1 MFDLNGKVALVSGAS
16 RGIGR
21 ACAEALAACGASVI
35 VNFLNSAEG
44 AKEVVNSI
52 QSCGGQAIAVRADVS
67 ERDDVQAMMDVI
79 DEHFGKLDIIVS
91 NAAAGGFRPLTQA
104 TPASFDSIMRMN
116 TAPLLWLTQAALP
129 LFQSSEGI
137 SRVIAISSHGSIRG
151 IANYGLIGTS
161 KAALESLVRHL
172 AFELGRSGVNVNAIM
187 PGIVA
192 TDAIKTLPGSEG
204 MLKSVQEQIL
214 VRDRMLT
221 PVDVAGAVLFL
232 ASRFSDLVQGQVIVV
247 CIQRR
252 HPKLCRTAKSLQR
265 AWRNDSGF
273 FLFR

>member
-21 ACAEALAACGASVI
+21 ACAESLAACGASVI

-79 DEHFGKLDIIVS
+79 DEQFGKLDIIVS

-116 TAPLLWLTQAALP
+116 AAPLLWLTQAALP
-129 LFQSSEGI
+129 LFHSTEGI

-221 PVDVAGAVLFL
+221 PADVAGAVLFL

-247 CIQRR
+247 DGGISIRV
-252 HPKLCRTAKSLQR
+252 
-265 AWRNDSGF
+265 
-273 FLFR
+273 

>member
-21 ACAEALAACGASVI
+21 ACAESLAACGASVI

-44 AKEVVNSI
+44 AKEVVNLI

-79 DEHFGKLDIIVS
+79 DEQFGKLDIIVS

-116 TAPLLWLTQAALP
+116 AAPLLWLTQAALP
-129 LFQSSEGI
+129 LFQSTEGI

-151 IANYGLIGTS
+151 IANFGLIGTS

-221 PVDVAGAVLFL
+221 PADVAGAVLFL

-247 CIQRR
+247 DGGISIRV
-252 HPKLCRTAKSLQR
+252 
-265 AWRNDSGF
+265 
-273 FLFR
+273 

>member
-21 ACAEALAACGASVI
+21 ACAESLAACGASVI

-116 TAPLLWLTQAALP
+116 AAPLLWLTQAALP

-214 VRDRMLT
+214 VKDRMLT
-221 PVDVAGAVLFL
+221 PADVAGAVLFL
-232 ASRFSDLVQGQVIVV
+232 ASRFSDLIQGQVVV
-247 CIQRR
+247 VDGGISIRV
-252 HPKLCRTAKSLQR
+252 
-265 AWRNDSGF
+265 
-273 FLFR
+273 

>member
-21 ACAEALAACGASVI
+21 ACAESLAACGASVI

-44 AKEVVNSI
+44 AKEVVNLI

-79 DEHFGKLDIIVS
+79 DEQFGKLDIIVS

-116 TAPLLWLTQAALP
+116 AAPLLWLTQAALP
-129 LFQSSEGI
+129 LFQSTEGI

-172 AFELGRSGVNVNAIM
+172 AFELGPSGVNVNAIM

-221 PVDVAGAVLFL
+221 PADVAGAVLFL

-247 CIQRR
+247 DGGISIRV
-252 HPKLCRTAKSLQR
+252 
-265 AWRNDSGF
+265 
-273 FLFR
+273 

>member
-1 MFDLNGKVALVSGAS
+1 
-16 RGIGR
+16 
-21 ACAEALAACGASVI
+21 VI

-79 DEHFGKLDIIVS
+79 DEQFGKLDIIVS

-104 TPASFDSIMRMN
+104 TPASFDSIMRIN
-116 TAPLLWLTQAALP
+116 AAPLLWLTQAALP

-192 TDAIKTLPGSEG
+192 TDAIRTLPGSEG

-214 VRDRMLT
+214 VRDRMLK
-221 PVDVAGAVLFL
+221 PADVAGTVLFL
-232 ASRFSDLVQGQVIVV
+232 ASRFSELIQGQVIVV
-247 CIQRR
+247 DGGISIRV
-252 HPKLCRTAKSLQR
+252 
-265 AWRNDSGF
+265 
-273 FLFR
+273 

>member
-21 ACAEALAACGASVI
+21 ACAESLAACGASVI

-116 TAPLLWLTQAALP
+116 AAPLLWLTQAALP

-214 VRDRMLT
+214 VKDRLLT
-221 PVDVAGAVLFL
+221 PADVAGAVLFL
-232 ASRFSDLVQGQVIVV
+232 ASRFSDLIQGQVVV
-247 CIQRR
+247 VDGGISIRV
-252 HPKLCRTAKSLQR
+252 
-265 AWRNDSGF
+265 
-273 FLFR
+273 

>member
-21 ACAEALAACGASVI
+21 ACAESLAACGASVI

-116 TAPLLWLTQAALP
+116 AAPLLWLTQAALP

-214 VRDRMLT
+214 VKDRMLT
-221 PVDVAGAVLFL
+221 PADVAGAVLFL
-232 ASRFSDLVQGQVIVV
+232 SSRFSDLIQGQVVV
-247 CIQRR
+247 VDGGISIRV
-252 HPKLCRTAKSLQR
+252 
-265 AWRNDSGF
+265 
-273 FLFR
+273 

>member
-21 ACAEALAACGASVI
+21 ACAETLAACGASVV

-44 AKEVVNSI
+44 AREVVSSI
-52 QSCGGQAIAVRADVS
+52 QNCGGEAIAIRADVS
-67 ERDDVQAMMDVI
+67 ERDDVQAMMDVVG
-79 DEHFGKLDIIVS
+79 EHFGKLDIIVS
-91 NAAAGGFRPLTQA
+91 NAAAGGFRPLAQA

-116 TAPLLWLTQAALP
+116 AAPLLWLTQAALP
-129 LFQSSEGI
+129 LFQSSDGI

-192 TDAIKTLPGSEG
+192 TDAIRTLPGSEG

-221 PVDVAGAVLFL
+221 PTDVAGAVLFL
-232 ASRFSDLVQGQVIVV
+232 ASRFSDLIQGQVIVV
-247 CIQRR
+247 DGGISIRV
-252 HPKLCRTAKSLQR
+252 
-265 AWRNDSGF
+265 
-273 FLFR
+273 

>member
-1 MFDLNGKVALVSGAS
+1 
-16 RGIGR
+16 
-21 ACAEALAACGASVI
+21 VI

-116 TAPLLWLTQAALP
+116 AAPLLWLTQAALP

-214 VRDRMLT
+214 VKDRMLT
-221 PVDVAGAVLFL
+221 PADVAGAVLFL
-232 ASRFSDLVQGQVIVV
+232 ASRFSDLIQGQVVV
-247 CIQRR
+247 VDGGISIRV
-252 HPKLCRTAKSLQR
+252 
-265 AWRNDSGF
+265 
-273 FLFR
+273 